1 MNRLI
6 LPALALLLIA
16 QSPAHA
22 TSERYRKQ
30 LEQSGCTQ
38 VSELQGCD
46 IKKTKA
52 QNAEAGFTHPT
63 AADQPPY
70 VGQWVAKTDAGA
82 RVASIRID
90 EQDNV
95 WVNDT
100 PVEAKRVDGVLQF
113 RQGTIVYTIQGDRGL
128 KNEDFWADSEAG
140 TKGPIMLE

>member
-1 MNRLI
+1 MQNAKLDRGVF
-6 LPALALLLIA
+6 LPVTFPWHRPHWDACFTQYWRSARGFD
-16 QSPAHA
+16 PEHYVA
-22 TSERYRKQ
+22 T
-30 LEQSGCTQ
+30 L
-38 VSELQGCD
+38 
-46 IKKTKA
+46 
-52 QNAEAGFTHPT
+52 AEAGFTHPT

-140 TKGPIMLE
+140 TKGPITLE